1 MCRYVATFLSWNQVK
16 ICGVTKF
23 AIPAMLTHNKTTKCN
38 NYFNDICIRHS
49 RKLMKRTENHQQQN
63 RIAYICSCNGNNVS
77 GKRRV
82 DDEIE
87 IVITA

>member
-1 MCRYVATFLSWNQVK
+1 MIISTTFVL
-16 ICGVTKF
+16 
-23 AIPAMLTHNKTTKCN
+23 
-38 NYFNDICIRHS
+38 RHC

-63 RIAYICSCNGNNVS
+63 RIAYMYICSCNGNNVS